1 MTIWLWT
8 VAGLIAAMTIPVVM
22 ACRGRMAERL
32 IAVQMATTLTTFALA
47 IMSFA
52 FDAPALMDLPLTLIL
67 LGIPG
72 TLLIAVALERWI

>member
-1 MTIWLWT
+1 VTIWLWT
-8 VAGLIAAMTIPVVM
+8 AIALIAAMFVPIVM

-32 IAVQMATTLTTFALA
+32 VAVQMATTLATIALI

-52 FDAPALMDLPLTLIL
+52 FDAPALMDLPLSLIL

-72 TLLIAVALERWI
+72 TLLFAVALERWI